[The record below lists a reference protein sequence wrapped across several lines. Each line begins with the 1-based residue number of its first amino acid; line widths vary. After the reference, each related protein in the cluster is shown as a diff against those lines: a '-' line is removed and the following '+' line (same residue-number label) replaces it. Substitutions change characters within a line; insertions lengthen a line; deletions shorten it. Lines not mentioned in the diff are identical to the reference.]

1 MVMIYGIVYLG
12 NILLTWA
19 TLQQPYMSKTLSA
32 PPPQNKNDWV
42 HSVIFEPQP
51 KMLLTRSTYKITSFL
66 DFQPFLQ
73 GFQTVDTFIKDLMVD
88 IANPAYF
95 EKLVE
100 PFHNTP
106 FIIGTNQTIIAKFL
120 MSPGCVLHPYAC
132 RSKLHFDQFNVE
144 IQYIYKVFRATYK
157 KFLTIIDH
165 MDYHPS
171 QQYSQNK
178 TRIKR
183 SEFYTTYGHYHSPTR
198 ELTPFENKFLDA
210 FLKALY
216 KINPTL
222 HTNISRMKRTGIF
235 TWLLGWGIFTNARSI
250 SKIKDNL
257 HILQKQNQLQDKQIK
272 QLAKYLN
279 LTMHQVDRHSQM
291 LYEMD
296 TKLLILNKTL
306 QHLMWSI
313 DVIRYENSVLHYFQA
328 RIYRVYTSLYALHG
342 DVDSL
347 FEYMRILATQ
357 ELNPTIIPPDV
368 LKTILHNIENDIK
381 SNARLK
387 LCEDPNTNIWSY
399 YGTIKL
405 TPIVLQDYL
414 MLILTVPLVDQT
426 LYMDLYKVHNLP
438 MLHPTLQMH
447 VQYEI
452 EGPYLATLM
461 DSMYITLPTDIDIRL
476 CLMTRGHLCMFNQ
489 ALYPV
494 DNTNWCI
501 YALFINDINKIK
513 RNCILKPLNRTTNL
527 AYSLDGYL
535 WAISALAAEK
545 LQIRCVMETHVIT
558 IHPPLQIVDIGDGCE
573 AYSTSIYI
581 PAKSELTATVQ
592 SLTRSQFFLDY
603 NFQYTNVSNFVVWYK
618 TNFATLTKE
627 EIATLQAKIMKLP
640 TMPMD
645 IFDKTLETINENYPF
660 SLSPKLILALLI
672 LIGVCF
678 IIFGILFIWYKRKTT
693 LATSTVGHLHKLI
706 PSLKE
711 KQPTLSSLLPIFS
724 EFVHPNVSTKPETT
738 NAASPQSPTRDK
750 HSKPEMMPRHHTK
763 PNKSKMVTPSAPSIE
778 TEPISL
784 ELFNRAAT
792 DLDAKGE
799 IQLRRYN
806 KFLHQK
812 NKNGDGY

>member
-1 MVMIYGIVYLG
+1 MIYGIVFLG
-12 NILLTWA
+12 HILLTWA
-19 TLQQPYMSKTLSA
+19 TLQRPYASKTLSA

-120 MSPGCVLHPYAC
+120 MSPGCVLRPYAC

-171 QQYSQNK
+171 QQYSKNK

-183 SEFYTTYGHYHSPTR
+183 SEFYTSYGHYHSPTR
-198 ELTPFENKFLDA
+198 ELTPYENKFLDA

-296 TKLLILNKTL
+296 TKLLLLNKTL

-328 RIYRVYTSLYALHG
+328 RIYRVYTSLYALRG

-426 LYMDLYKVHNLP
+426 LYMNLYKVHNLP

-461 DSMYITLPTDIDIRL
+461 DSMYITLPTDIDVRL

-678 IIFGILFIWYKRKTT
+678 IVFGILFIWYKRKTT

-738 NAASPQSPTRDK
+738 NATSQQSPTHHK
-750 HSKPEMMPRHHTK
+750 HSKPEMVLRRHTK
-763 PNKSKMVTPSAPSIE
+763 SNKPKMATPSAPPID

-784 ELFNRAAT
+784 ELFNRAAA

-799 IQLRRYN
+799 IQLGRYQKTLN
-806 KFLHQK
+806 K
-812 NKNGDGY
+812 

>member
-66 DFQPFLQ
+66 DFQAFLQ

-120 MSPGCVLHPYAC
+120 MSPGCVLCPYAC
-132 RSKLHFDQFNVE
+132 RLKLLFDQFNVE

-165 MDYHPS
+165 MDYHPF
-171 QQYSQNK
+171 QQYSKNK

-198 ELTPFENKFLDA
+198 ELTPSENEFLDN

-235 TWLLGWGIFTNARSI
+235 TWLLGWGIFANARSI

-328 RIYRVYTSLYALHG
+328 RIYRVYTSLYALCE

-452 EGPYLATLM
+452 EGPYVATLM
-461 DSMYITLPTDIDIRL
+461 DSMYITLPTDIDVRL

-678 IIFGILFIWYKRKTT
+678 IVFGILFIWYKRKTT
-693 LATSTVGHLHKLI
+693 LAASTVGHLHKLI

-711 KQPTLSSLLPIFS
+711 KQPTLSSLLPIFL

-738 NAASPQSPTRDK
+738 NAASPQSPTHDK
-750 HSKPEMMPRHHTK
+750 HSKPEMVPRRHTK

-792 DLDAKGE
+792 DLDTKGE
-799 IQLRRYN
+799 IQLKAYRKYL
-806 KFLHQK
+806 KSQEQK
-812 NKNGDGY
+812 

>member
-1 MVMIYGIVYLG
+1 MIYGIVYLG

-95 EKLVE
+95 EKLIE

-120 MSPGCVLHPYAC
+120 VSPGCVLRPYAC
-132 RSKLHFDQFNVE
+132 HSKLHFDQFNVE

-183 SEFYTTYGHYHSPTR
+183 SEFYTSYGHYHSPTR

-328 RIYRVYTSLYALHG
+328 RIYRVYTSLYALRG

-678 IIFGILFIWYKRKTT
+678 IVFGILFIWYKRKTT

-711 KQPTLSSLLPIFS
+711 KQPTLSSLLPIFL

-738 NAASPQSPTRDK
+738 NAASPQSPTHDK
-750 HSKPEMMPRHHTK
+750 HSKPEMMPRRHTK

-792 DLDAKGE
+792 DLDTKGE
-799 IQLRRYN
+799 IQLSKYRKYLSR
-806 KFLHQK
+806 KI
-812 NKNGDGY
+812 

>member
-1 MVMIYGIVYLG
+1 MIMLYGIVCLG

-19 TLQQPYMSKTLSA
+19 TLQQPYMSKTLLA

-120 MSPGCVLHPYAC
+120 MSPGCVLRPYAC
-132 RSKLHFDQFNVE
+132 HSKLHFDQFNVE

-171 QQYSQNK
+171 QQYSNNK
-178 TRIKR
+178 TRVKR
-183 SEFYTTYGHYHSPTR
+183 SEFYTSYGHYHSPTR
-198 ELTPFENKFLDA
+198 ELTPSENKFLDA

-222 HTNISRMKRTGIF
+222 HTNILRMKRTGIF
-235 TWLLGWGIFTNARSI
+235 TWLLGWGIFANARSI

-296 TKLLILNKTL
+296 TKLLLLNKTL
-306 QHLMWSI
+306 QNLMWTI

-328 RIYRVYTSLYALHG
+328 RIYRVYTSLYALRG

-426 LYMDLYKVHNLP
+426 LYMNLYKVHNLP

-461 DSMYITLPTDIDIRL
+461 DSMYITLPTDIDVRL

-627 EIATLQAKIMKLP
+627 EIAAIQAKIMKLP
-640 TMPMD
+640 TMSMD
-645 IFDKTLETINENYPF
+645 IFDKTLETIDENYPF

-678 IIFGILFIWYKRKTT
+678 IVFGMLFIWYKRRTT
-693 LATSTVGHLHKLI
+693 LATSTVDHLHKLI

-711 KQPTLSSLLPIFS
+711 KQPSLSSLLPIFL
-724 EFVHPNVSTKPETT
+724 EFIHPSTSTKLETT
-738 NAASPQSPTRDK
+738 HAVSRKSTPTRDE
-750 HSKPEMMPRHHTK
+750 HSKPEMVPRRHHTK
-763 PNKSKMVTPSAPSIE
+763 PNKSKMATPSAPPIE

-784 ELFNRAAT
+784 ELFNRAAA

-799 IQLRRYN
+799 IQLKKYRR
-806 KFLHQK
+806 FLSK
-812 NKNGDGY
+812 KS